1 MFFFLLSHCIGAV
14 RILLIIEVL
23 LFCFGVFFCYY
34 CFIIFPTFVSLQQ
47 QDEEIIQEIQ
57 REGEAELT
65 KKSAGEFRYTSICS
79 VVISVHHD
87 MHRISI
93 VRISKSFNA

>member
-1 MFFFLLSHCIGAV
+1 MFFVFTESLHWCCQNITHHRGV
-14 RILLIIEVL
+14 VVL
-23 LFCFGVFFCYY
+23 FFFFCYY

-79 VVISVHHD
+79 VVMSGHHD

-93 VRISKSFNA
+93 VRISKSFKA